1 MYFWRLERLK
11 REMAIRPLSESET
24 LPYLVAYVAFT
35 TALFFIP
42 YTFSNVWDT
51 LGAVFST
58 VLAVVGTIYVYRQN
72 GGADGQYFLQR
83 YFAISWVVTLRWL
96 VILIITTVIFYILL
110 ELASVWSEETTWYEF
125 IFSSVFEVIIYQ
137 RTGHHVRDVAQRTIT
152 TWHLISALVKKL
164 RLWWWTELGAIAIAG
179 VILPSKKRQILLL
192 RLRLNH
198 WDKLKNKDTT

>member
-72 GGADGQYFLQR
+72 GGADGQYFL
-83 YFAISWVVTLRWL
+83 
-96 VILIITTVIFYILL
+96 
-110 ELASVWSEETTWYEF
+110 
-125 IFSSVFEVIIYQ
+125 
-137 RTGHHVRDVAQRTIT
+137 
-152 TWHLISALVKKL
+152 
-164 RLWWWTELGAIAIAG
+164 
-179 VILPSKKRQILLL
+179 
-192 RLRLNH
+192 
-198 WDKLKNKDTT
+198 